1 MPESTQSDA
10 ASIFNFL
17 SRPCCRE
24 ITYYLLEN
32 REMSVETLSRRL
44 TAEEHDVTPEREQR
58 RVRTSLIHDLLP
70 RLEEDGLLEFDPR
83 SGSVT
88 RTEAFDARR
97 DEIERARALD
107 EGLRRDEGPLESV
120 RYAEPSAARLA
131 SSND

>member
-1 MPESTQSDA
+1 
-10 ASIFNFL
+10 
-17 SRPCCRE
+17 
-24 ITYYLLEN
+24 
-32 REMSVETLSRRL
+32 MSVETLSRRL